1 MTTKNNCEN
10 YNFENSRKSQQICAG
25 FSCLSKGC
33 FRHEANELIV
43 SGVVIDLPKK
53 ERDVLS
59 FLIKHRNQ
67 VVTRDQLIHNIWGIE
82 FNGDERT
89 VDVHIKRLRDKL
101 QTSDLS
107 IVSVRGVGYKLEV
120 NTDE

>member
-1 MTTKNNCEN
+1 M
-10 YNFENSRKSQQICAG
+10 
-25 FSCLSKGC
+25 
-33 FRHEANELIV
+33 
-43 SGVVIDLPKK
+43 PKK